1 MTEPRPNPYPGYDV
15 LNKRDGMSWDDPT
28 RRAIQERLDVPRGPR
43 FLDPELFRVLGAV
56 CGRILPQPASRHD
69 EVPLAAY
76 VDTKLLGDEREG
88 YRDGR
93 LPPLREAWRR
103 GLAALDEAAREAH
116 GRGFDAVSF
125 EQQDAMLRRAQGGE
139 LRNAAWGDMPCDL
152 FFKQHVVVDIVA
164 AYYSHPTAWSEI
176 GYGGPASPRG
186 YVRMDLN
193 RRDTWEAAEAH
204 PGEEDAA
211 RRKNAHVR

>member
-1 MTEPRPNPYPGYDV
+1 MTEPRPDPYPGYDV
-15 LNKRDGMSWDDPT
+15 LSKRDGLSWDDTT
-28 RRAIQERLDVPRGPR
+28 RRVIDARLRVPREPR
-43 FLDPELFRVLGAV
+43 FLDAELFRVLNAV
-56 CGRILPQPASRHD
+56 CARILPQPGSRHD

-88 YRDGR
+88 YRNGR

-103 GLAALDEAAREAH
+103 GLAALDAEAREAH
-116 GRGFDAVSF
+116 GRGFDAIAF
-125 EQQDAMLRRAQGGE
+125 EQQDALLRRAEKGE
-139 LRNAAWGDMPCDL
+139 LTGAAWGDMPAEL

-164 AYYSHPTAWSEI
+164 AYYSHPVAWSEI

-186 YVRMDLN
+186 YVRMDLD
-193 RRDTWEAAEAH
+193 RRDTWEAAEAR